1 MVEVNLS
8 GPNLSGIIS
17 PAFSIFSM
25 VARLDLSKN
34 QLKGVISEALTT
46 FSYLKFLNVSNNDLS
61 GLFLRFKSSIEV
73 AAERNA
79 LSF

>member
-8 GPNLSGIIS
+8 SQNLSGIIS
-17 PAFSIFSM
+17 PAFAILSM
-25 VARLDLSKN
+25 VERLDLSKN

-61 GLFLRFKSSIEV
+61 GLFLRFKSSVEV
-73 AAERNA
+73 AVERNA

>member
-8 GPNLSGIIS
+8 GLNLSGIIS
-17 PAFSIFSM
+17 PAFSNFSM

-61 GLFLRFKSSIEV
+61 GLFLRFKSLVEV
-73 AAERNA
+73 VAERNA